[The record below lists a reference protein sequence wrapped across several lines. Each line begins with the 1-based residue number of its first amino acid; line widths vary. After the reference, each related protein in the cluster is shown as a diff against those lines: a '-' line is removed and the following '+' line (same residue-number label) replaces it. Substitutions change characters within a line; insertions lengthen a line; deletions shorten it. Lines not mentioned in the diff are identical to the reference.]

1 MWEISVNNQITAVL
15 YSLILGA
22 VLAVF
27 YDIIRALRKSGFD
40 SFIAV
45 FLCDIFFFAVSA
57 VAVFIFLVGVTNG
70 EVRGYVIISC
80 AAGFIIY
87 RLTVSKAVF
96 YVFYKSFG
104 FLSFVIRWISS
115 LFYRLL
121 QLCAIPLRSVA
132 KRLKRSVKHIFAAL
146 KKLLKNI
153 RDMLYTVVDK
163 RDLEYDADEQG

>member
-15 YSLILGA
+15 CSLVLGA

-27 YDIIRALRKSGFD
+27 YDIIRALRKSGFN
-40 SFIAV
+40 SFVAV
-45 FLCDIFFFAVSA
+45 FLCDIFFFALSA

-70 EVRGYVIISC
+70 EVRGYVIFAC

-96 YVFYKSFG
+96 YVVYKLFA
-104 FLSFVIRWISS
+104 FISFVIKRIWL

-121 QLCAIPLRSVA
+121 QLCGIPVSFIA
-132 KRLKRSVKHIFAAL
+132 GRLKSSAKHIFASL

-153 RDMLYTVVDK
+153 WDMLYTVRDK
-163 RDLEYDADEQG
+163 KDLEYDADEQG